1 MLITISYLIKE
12 NDIIFITNKIYFNI
26 IIQGLLLKSKQ
37 FNYTFGFQFKNKVIK
52 Y

>member
-26 IIQGLLLKSKQ
+26 IIQGL
-37 FNYTFGFQFKNKVIK
+37 TIEIK
-52 Y
+52 TI